1 MFMSKWLELQ
11 RNYQE
16 KYQFLGLREETW
28 MRLFKQI
35 DDHVAKDNLPYK
47 DIRKLLDQFLNQYIT
62 KQIN

>member
-35 DDHVAKDNLPYK
+35 DDRV
-47 DIRKLLDQFLNQYIT
+47 T
-62 KQIN
+62 KG